1 MSSIIKGLTKET
13 NVSRV
18 TPVRPV
24 VRSKHVQ
31 TEPKQN
37 VYEPS
42 AEKQEEPVKDKK
54 PVDDSSIHLIA
65 EKKKKPKPTSPEKWS
80 RAKAK
85 ARSKFDVY
93 PSAYANAY
101 ASKEYKKMGGG
112 WRMGESYETE
122 ALDYLKE
129 KRSDILSKFNLN
141 QILTAINENITENKI
156 NLRRAIAGLEMG
168 HYDHLNEISDFK
180 KQELAWE
187 LRNEPKNNYAV
198 NINGKQWKVFASKE
212 QAEKAAKTIERK
224 YNKKATVHLTGAAP
238 TNEAAVPT
246 NNITLGK
253 PTKAEIDDP
262 KDIVFEYPI
271 YNNGKLIGQFTFS
284 KFFGEFYGSMGGK
297 ILPDLPTKLNGG
309 DPMVANKIFN
319 DYIMSPSGQRIVN
332 TMKSATLKP
341 QGQRYNVAE
350 GAPELLKQEMPLV
363 RHIEK
368 ELEQYG
374 YMKGTAEYDEK
385 FKHAIAFYRKFGNID
400 AIKQGVAEANPV
412 NVWAR
417 RSGGIGSVSPV
428 APDLRASELPI
439 DIIGEPDRYLAQKLY
454 YDISRGR
461 AARDL
466 FYNTQIDKE
475 NLGKELEQ
483 IALKSKLK
491 KDPSGLYVYDVYS
504 PVGQGVKNHI
514 TYLEYQF
521 GKPMKKERFAKK
533 PKTPD
538 ITSEE
543 QAPMFTPEDEQL
555 DELKCWP
562 GYTRVRGVPAGAP
575 GSCKKKTKES
585 SIMKGLKR

>member
-1 MSSIIKGLTKET
+1 MSNIIKGLTKET
-13 NVSRV
+13 NIRRV
-18 TPVRPV
+18 NPVPPV
-24 VRSKHVQ
+24 VVRQNVK

-37 VYEPS
+37 VYDPS
-42 AEKQEEPVKDKK
+42 AKKQKPEQDKK
-54 PVDDSSIHLIA
+54 PVDVDNSSINLIA
-65 EKKKKPKPTSPEKWS
+65 EKKKKPKPTSPDKWA

-112 WRMGESYETE
+112 WRMGESY
-122 ALDYLKE
+122 ARILNYLKE
-129 KRSDILSKFNLN
+129 NRSDILVKFDFN
-141 QILTAINENITENKI
+141 QIFTAINENINENKI
-156 NLRRAIAGLEMG
+156 NLRSVIAGLEMG
-168 HYDHLNEISDFK
+168 HYDNLNEDEKDVEEGRYSRYYNPMDDERKEQDAMDKERRDFK
-180 KQELAWE
+180 RSEMEYE
-187 LRNEPKNNYAV
+187 LRNEPKNNYQV
-198 NINGKQWKVFASKE
+198 KINDKHWKVFPSKE
-212 QAEKAAKTIERK
+212 QAEKAARTIERR
-224 YNKKATVHLTGAAP
+224 YNKKATVHLTGLAP
-238 TNEAAVPT
+238 TNEDTEVPT
-246 NNITLGK
+246 HNIRLGK
-253 PTKAEIDDP
+253 PRKEEIDDP
-262 KDIVFEYPI
+262 KDIVYEYPI

-284 KFFGEFYGSMGGK
+284 KLFGEFYGSMGGK
-297 ILPDLPTKLNGG
+297 ILPDLPTKLDGS
-309 DPMVANKIFN
+309 DPMVANKIFY
-319 DYIMSPSGQRIVN
+319 DYLVSPSGQRIVN

-341 QGQRYNVAE
+341 QDQRY
-350 GAPELLKQEMPLV
+350 
-363 RHIEK
+363 
-368 ELEQYG
+368 
-374 YMKGTAEYDEK
+374 D
-385 FKHAIAFYRKFGNID
+385 
-400 AIKQGVAEANPV
+400 VAEANPV

-417 RSGGIGSVSPV
+417 RSGGLGSVSAL
-428 APDLRASELPI
+428 APELRASELPI

-454 YDISRGR
+454 YNISRGR

-483 IALKSKLK
+483 MALKLKLK

-504 PVGQGVKNHI
+504 PVGQGTRNHI

-562 GYTRVRGVPAGAP
+562 GYTRVRGVPAGAV

-585 SIMKGLKR
+585 GIMKGIRKT